1 MLVEGKVMVDSG
13 TLSSEGWLQ
22 AARAGDLR
30 AIAWWLNHHLMPH
43 GIRALVGSDRSGR
56 LQVMVELYPSEESLQ
71 LAGPWR
77 DPLIRYICYQLW
89 QLHSPVIER
98 VCLRARFWGDRQI
111 LWQHPVR
118 LRRPQRSVAIAATPL
133 QRKLKRVSRQRRR
146 LRLMRTAMVSGSTAA
161 AFLVGGVIASI
172 KSPVENSNALTSP
185 VVSETERPSEV
196 KAAAETVVVRKHD
209 QVADPSDPNVTM
221 LFSGDVTLSDNYERQ
236 YGHDPSYAFAKLDKY
251 RQVDL
256 AMVNLEN
263 PLTRS
268 TLRQPGKRFAFK
280 ADPKMVDVLKQ
291 GGVDIVTLANNHTM
305 DYQEPGLIETLEVLD
320 DAGIMRVGA
329 GRNLDEARRPKIVDV
344 KGQRIAFLG
353 YYGEEYA
360 ATATKAGVNTI
371 DETRI
376 AEDIRAIRDQVDWII
391 VNYHWGQELAT
402 HPAEWQRTLARFTI
416 DQGADVI
423 VGHHPHVLQGT
434 ELYKGRPIA
443 YSLGNFI
450 FGGNSRSNYDTAILK
465 VAVNERQMKVDL
477 LPIQVRQYQPQIAQG
492 EAGASILKQ
501 VQQLSAGFEQ
511 PMQASMVLDVQPST
525 RPGNAARSPM
535 VNPAQPAAPTPTPS
549 TLPEPRVTEP
559 AKPTSEDP
567 TAVPETSPDGGFITA
582 PNHTPFNKSNP
593 DSWNLPKPKQPKWQL
608 RLPFSQPKPEEAG
621 ETEPETTDASEA
633 DALLPGGLPQ
643 AEVSSPAEVTVAA
656 TSSST
661 VTLPVVAPGKIE
673 RRTSTTLRP
682 SEASPSQSSAP
693 LGDAIE
699 SGVSFE
705 PEISPQDWK
714 QPGKVGAEL
723 VPDVSLQGA
732 PQW

>member
-1 MLVEGKVMVDSG
+1 
-13 TLSSEGWLQ
+13 
-22 AARAGDLR
+22 
-30 AIAWWLNHHLMPH
+30 
-43 GIRALVGSDRSGR
+43 
-56 LQVMVELYPSEESLQ
+56 
-71 LAGPWR
+71 
-77 DPLIRYICYQLW
+77 
-89 QLHSPVIER
+89 
-98 VCLRARFWGDRQI
+98 
-111 LWQHPVR
+111 
-118 LRRPQRSVAIAATPL
+118 
-133 QRKLKRVSRQRRR
+133 
-146 LRLMRTAMVSGSTAA
+146 MRTAMVSGSTAA

-682 SEASPSQSSAP
+682 SEASPLQSSASP
-693 LGDAIE
+693 GEAIE